1 MCKDILEPYRSK
13 YSLLERTS
21 HQSSVVYLS
30 HPAWKDLFPGFSL
43 LFHGFPKGFSMGFP
57 LADRP
62 VRPHGRYFKS
72 PFDPLDLRD
81 MQLRQNISR
90 VMVKDETWPPDL
102 GTVGTVGG
110 GSGSGI
116 PLRLGFYM
124 MIDGR
129 PNSSRPIYFLP
140 KGHVFGE
147 ISGSLVLW
155 I

>member
-1 MCKDILEPYRSK
+1 
-13 YSLLERTS
+13 
-21 HQSSVVYLS
+21 
-30 HPAWKDLFPGFSL
+30 
-43 LFHGFPKGFSMGFP
+43 
-57 LADRP
+57 
-62 VRPHGRYFKS
+62 
-72 PFDPLDLRD
+72 
-81 MQLRQNISR
+81 
-90 VMVKDETWPPDL
+90 MVKDETWPPDL

-147 ISGSLVLW
+147 ISGSLVLAVRRRLSFRRRRVWGFGASAPWNTFNRPIISNVVFLEIIEYQW
-155 I
+155 IDDD